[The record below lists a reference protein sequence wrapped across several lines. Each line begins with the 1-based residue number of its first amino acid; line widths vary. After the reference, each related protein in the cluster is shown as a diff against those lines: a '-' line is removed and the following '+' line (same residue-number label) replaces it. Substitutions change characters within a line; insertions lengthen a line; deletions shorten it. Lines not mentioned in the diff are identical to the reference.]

1 MQLKIIREVEEKET
15 QCEFWETDKR
25 ISEQELKK
33 RNDSSQRT
41 LEEILKDIINK
52 QDRDSSFLKN

>member
-1 MQLKIIREVEEKET
+1 MCSWVYNLGWSYQEADEEET
-15 QCEFWETDKR
+15 QCEDWETGRNR

-41 LEEILKDIINK
+41 LADIFVDILK
-52 QDRDSSFLKN
+52 